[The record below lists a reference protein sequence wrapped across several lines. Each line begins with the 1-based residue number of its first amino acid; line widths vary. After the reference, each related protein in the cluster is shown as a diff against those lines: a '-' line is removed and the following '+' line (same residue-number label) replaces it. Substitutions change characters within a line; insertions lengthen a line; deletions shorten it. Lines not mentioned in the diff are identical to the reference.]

1 MNQKNLNYEIETCPP
16 LNWPQGEVFGELPTM
31 NQKNLNYEI
40 ETCHRCVP
48 HVIKESMNQKNL
60 NYEIE
65 TYLSSDTGYQLSA
78 YESKESQL

>member
-1 MNQKNLNYEIETCPP
+1 MKPSTRTPVIPA
-16 LNWPQGEVFGELPTM
+16 TM

-40 ETCHRCVP
+40 ETCRST
-48 HVIKESMNQKNL
+48 VIDTALAMNQKNL

-65 TYLSSDTGYQLSA
+65 TMSGGSVQAPTMR